1 MQQAIDEAGNIWN
14 VDAQGNPI
22 GQSVGN
28 VNQQRGGGMQIKP
41 ADPKQ
46 PFVAPQANADL
57 EGTQLTNE
65 QKRANLME
73 ARYGKLPQGYRWKPD
88 MTGAE
93 LIPGVPGPKGS
104 GEGGRPALTAKEYS
118 DAVAAYQSAMK
129 LRKSAE
135 DMQAQFDTT
144 IGQTSGPMGI
154 ADYFPSQDKDVF
166 NSMALR
172 NRGDLKRSQ
181 GFTGGEGNTLGESD
195 QLYSPYTPS
204 TWDRDKNAEAKIQ
217 AIRDLADET
226 EQKAIMM
233 LGGTPDAN
241 GNITPIQQGGPTVL
255 PQAAGAQADPGI
267 GPTDVTA
274 EGGLRLEQSLSG
286 LPDAVANMVA
296 KGAEP
301 SEITAFLNQ
310 KYAPFGANVGPDL
323 SAAIGSLV
331 QRHRANPRAPVKSLN
346 TGWENFAMLPARQE
360 TTMLGRAADTDL
372 GNFTMNAA
380 NAATAGL
387 PAYMAG
393 DQGAAVLDAARQSRP
408 LTSMGGDIAGG
419 VAGVLG
425 TGGLANAAGRSAIK
439 PLAMAGQALTKGGY
453 VGNDIAF
460 SAARGGFENGPVGA
474 AIGGAV
480 GGLGN
485 KIGSGIIGGTGRA
498 VRGITDPAVNRLAER
513 GIPMNLSALIG
524 NKGMGGKFLT
534 ALDSLPFVGANNTAR
549 LTEGFEQ
556 VNREIAKEAGAPI
569 GFMPSR
575 LGYGGA
581 EDGLSAAG
589 TAIDNSVAGVDVPLD
604 AQFNAE
610 LQAAMARGSSLPDDL
625 ATRFNLAMQNRVNP
639 AIAGGNLTGDDFSQ
653 VMRGLK
659 GYKAETPKAGFE
671 QDYREALSSVQEA
684 LKGNIS
690 RNASPEI
697 TQNLDKAN
705 TAYRDFKLIADA
717 VKRARNGSR
726 SGEMEVYTPSQMTD
740 AISSSK
746 YANAGTQAP
755 FRQIVEDANKVL
767 PPTVPNS
774 GTADRMAAMQT
785 LALPASMATGGAAAT
800 VAGVNPLVSL
810 PLTALAM
817 ALSSKTGAK
826 VAQKALTGRG
836 PTARAIGDKI
846 LKQRRKAGLFGT
858 AAGASMLPQSS
869 Q

>member
-1 MQQAIDEAGNIWN
+1 MQQAVDEDGFIWN

-22 GQSVGN
+22 GGPVGN
-28 VNQQRGGGMQIKP
+28 VNQQQPARTQVRP
-41 ADPKQ
+41 ADPAKQ
-46 PFVAPQANADL
+46 YDEPKAAASLV
-57 EGTQLTNE
+57 GTELDNE
-65 QKRANLME
+65 SKRAALME
-73 ARYGKLPQGYRWKPD
+73 SKYGKLPAGMRWKPD
-88 MTGAE
+88 MSGAE
-93 LIPGVPGPKGS
+93 WIPGVTPPKGA
-104 GEGGRPALTAKEYS
+104 GQGNRPSLTAKEYS
-118 DAVAAYQSAMK
+118 DAVAAYQSATK

-135 DMQAQFDTT
+135 EMQSQFDST
-144 IGQTSGPMGI
+144 IGKTSGPMGI
-154 ADYFPSQDKDVF
+154 ADYFPSAEKDVF
-166 NSMALR
+166 NSMGLR

-181 GFTGGEGNTLGESD
+181 GFTGGEGNTLGESE

-204 TWDRDKNAEAKIQ
+204 SWDRDKNAASKIQ

-241 GNITPIQQGGPTVL
+241 GNITPVGPNVL
-255 PQAAGAQADPGI
+255 PRAAGVQADPGA
-267 GPTDVTA
+267 GPMDVTA
-274 EGGLRLEQSLSG
+274 EEGLRYEQALAG
-286 LPDAVANMVA
+286 VPDAIANMVRQ
-296 KGAEP
+296 GAEP
-301 SEITAFLNQ
+301 SEVTAFLNQ
-310 KYAPFGANVGPDL
+310 QYAPYGASVGPDMA
-323 SAAIGSLV
+323 AAIGTLV
-331 QRHRANPRAPVKSLN
+331 QRHRANPSAPIKSLN
-346 TGWENFAMLPARQE
+346 SGWENFSMLPAQQD
-360 TTMLGRAADTDL
+360 TTMLGRAADTDA
-372 GNFTMNAA
+372 GNFAMHAA
-380 NAATAGL
+380 NAATAGI

-393 DQGAAVLDAARQSRP
+393 EQGAAVMDASRQSRP
-408 LTSMGGDIAGG
+408 MTAMGGDIAGG

-425 TGGLANAAGRSAIK
+425 TGGLANMAGRSAIK

-485 KIGSGIIGGTGRA
+485 KIGSGIIGGAGRA
-498 VRGITDPAVNRLAER
+498 VRGVTNPAVNRLAER
-513 GIPMNLSALIG
+513 GVPMNLSALIG

-549 LTEGFEQ
+549 LTEGFEA
-556 VNREIAKEAGAPI
+556 VNQEIAKEAGAPI
-569 GFMPSR
+569 GFTPSR
-575 LGYGGA
+575 TGYGGA
-581 EDGLSAAG
+581 EDGLAAAG
-589 TAIDNSVAGVDVPLD
+589 NAIDNSVAGVDVPLD

-610 LQAAMARGSSLPDDL
+610 LQAAMARGRALPDDL
-625 ATRFNLAMQNRVNP
+625 ATKFNLAIQNRVNP

-659 GYKAETPKAGFE
+659 GYKAETPKPGFE
-671 QDYREALSSVQEA
+671 QDYREVLSSVQDA

-697 TQNLDKAN
+697 VQNLDKAN

-717 VKRARNGSR
+717 VKRARTGSR

-740 AISSSK
+740 AIAASK
-746 YANAGTQAP
+746 YAKAGTQAP
-755 FRQIVEDANKVL
+755 FRQIVEDAQAVL

-800 VAGVNPLVSL
+800 VAGVSPMVSL

-836 PTARAIGDKI
+836 PAARAIGDKI

>member
-1 MQQAIDEAGNIWN
+1 MQQMIDEAGNIWN
-14 VDAQGNPI
+14 VDAQGNPV
-22 GQSVGN
+22 SFAGN
-28 VNQQRGGGMQIKP
+28 ANQQRGSGVQIKP
-41 ADPKQ
+41 ADPTQ
-46 PFVAPQANADL
+46 QYAGPNAAADL
-57 EGTQLTNE
+57 RGQELANQ
-65 QKRANLME
+65 QKAQELANSQRGE
-73 ARYGKLPQGYRWKPD
+73 LPRGYRW
-88 MTGAE
+88 GANGQAE
-93 LIPGVPGPKGS
+93 LIPGVPGPKGAN
-104 GEGGRPALTAKEYS
+104 GGGRPALTAKEFS

-135 DMQAQFDTT
+135 DMQSQFDAT
-144 IGQTSGPMGI
+144 IGQTTGPMGI
-154 ADYFPSQDKDVF
+154 ADYFPSQEKDVF
-166 NSMALR
+166 NSMGLR

-195 QLYSPYTPS
+195 QLYSPYTPT
-204 TWDRDKNAEAKIQ
+204 TWDRDKNAAAKIQ
-217 AIRDLADET
+217 AIRDLANET

-233 LGGTPDAN
+233 LGGIPDAN
-241 GNITPIQQGGPTVL
+241 GSITPVPQGGPTVL
-255 PQAAGAQADPGI
+255 PQAAGARVDPGM
-267 GPTDVTA
+267 GPMDVTS
-274 EGGLRLEQSLSG
+274 EGGLRYEQGLAG
-286 LPDAVANMVA
+286 LPDAVANMVGQ
-296 KGAEP
+296 GAQP

-310 KYAPFGANVGPDL
+310 QYAPFGASVGPDQ
-323 SAAIGSLV
+323 AAIIGSIV
-331 QRHRANPRAPVKSLN
+331 QRHRANPRAPVKSLGS
-346 TGWENFAMLPARQE
+346 GWENFSMLPAQQE

-387 PAYMAG
+387 PTYLAG
-393 DQGAAVLDAARQSRP
+393 DQGAAVMDAARQSRP
-408 LTSMGGDIAGG
+408 LTSMSGDIAGG

-425 TGGLANAAGRSAIK
+425 TGGLANMAGRSAIK
-439 PLAMAGQALTKGGY
+439 PLAMVGQALTKGGY

-485 KIGSGIIGGTGRA
+485 KIGSGLIGGAGRA
-498 VRGITDPAVNRLAER
+498 VRGITDPAVNRLADR
-513 GIPMNLSALIG
+513 GVQMNLSALVG
-524 NKGMGGKFLT
+524 NKGVGGKLLT

-569 GFMPSR
+569 GFTPSR
-575 LGYGGA
+575 IGYGGV
-581 EDGLSAAG
+581 EDGLAAAG
-589 TAIDNSVAGVDVPLD
+589 NAIDNSVAGVDVPLD

-610 LQAAMARGSSLPDDL
+610 LQAAIARGEALPDDL
-625 ATRFNLAMQNRVNP
+625 ATRFSLAMQNRVNP
-639 AIAGGNLTGDDFSQ
+639 AIEGGNLTGDDFSQ

-671 QDYREALSSVQEA
+671 QDYRDALSSVQDA

-717 VKRARNGSR
+717 VKRARTGSR

-755 FRQIVEDANKVL
+755 FRQIVEDAQAVL

-774 GTADRMAAMQT
+774 GTADRLAAMQAM
-785 LALPASMATGGAAAT
+785 ALPASMAGGGAAAT
-800 VAGVNPLVSL
+800 VAGVSPVVSL
-810 PLTALAM
+810 PITALAM

-858 AAGASMLPQSS
+858 AASASMLPQSS

>member
-1 MQQAIDEAGNIWN
+1 
-14 VDAQGNPI
+14 
-22 GQSVGN
+22 
-28 VNQQRGGGMQIKP
+28 
-41 ADPKQ
+41 
-46 PFVAPQANADL
+46 
-57 EGTQLTNE
+57 
-65 QKRANLME
+65 
-73 ARYGKLPQGYRWKPD
+73 
-88 MTGAE
+88 
-93 LIPGVPGPKGS
+93 
-104 GEGGRPALTAKEYS
+104 LTAKEFS
-118 DAVAAYQSAMK
+118 DAVAAYQSATK

-135 DMQAQFDTT
+135 DMQSQFDST
-144 IGQTSGPMGI
+144 IGQTSGPMGL
-154 ADYFPSQDKDVF
+154 ADYFPSQDKSVF
-166 NSMALR
+166 NSMGLR

-195 QLYSPYTPS
+195 QLYSPYTPT
-204 TWDRDKNAEAKIQ
+204 TWDRDKDAEAKIQ
-217 AIRDLADET
+217 ALRDLADET

-255 PQAAGAQADPGI
+255 PRAAGSQADPGT
-267 GPTDVTA
+267 GPMDVTP
-274 EGGLRLEQSLSG
+274 EGGLRFEQRLSG
-286 LPDAVANMVA
+286 VPDRVAEMIG

-301 SEITAFLNQ
+301 SEVTAFLNQ
-310 KYAPFGANVGPDL
+310 QYAPFGASVGPDQA
-323 SAAIGSLV
+323 AAIADIV
-331 QRHRANPRAPVKSLN
+331 RRHRADPRAPVKTLRP
-346 TGWENFAMLPARQE
+346 GWENFSRVPAQQE
-360 TTMLGRAADTDL
+360 STMLGRAADTDI
-372 GNFTMNAA
+372 GNFAMNAA

-393 DQGAAVLDAARQSRP
+393 DQGAAVMDAARQSRWK
-408 LTSMGGDIAGG
+408 TSLGGDIAGG

-425 TGGLANAAGRSAIK
+425 TGGLANMAGRSAIK

-474 AIGGAV
+474 LIGGAV
-480 GGLGN
+480 GGAGN
-485 KIGSGIIGGTGRA
+485 KIGGGLIGGAGRA
-498 VRGITDPAVNRLAER
+498 VRGVTDPAVNRLADR
-513 GIPMNLSALIG
+513 GVQMNLSALVG

-569 GFMPSR
+569 GFAPSR
-575 LGYGGA
+575 IGYGGA
-581 EDGLSAAG
+581 EDGLAAAG
-589 TAIDNSVAGVDVPLD
+589 QAIDNSVAGVDVPLD

-610 LQAAMARGSSLPDDL
+610 LQAALARGSALPDDL

-639 AIAGGNLTGDDFSQ
+639 AIEGGNLTGGDFSQ

-671 QDYREALSSVQEA
+671 QDYREALSSVQDA

-717 VKRARNGSR
+717 VKRARTGSR

-755 FRQIVEDANKVL
+755 FRQIVEDAQKVL

-800 VAGVNPLVSL
+800 VAGVSPMVSL

-846 LKQRRKAGLFGT
+846 LKQRRKAGLFGA